1 MRDSDLVHFFK
12 DWAKMKIPSEICP
25 PLLTYCKD
33 NFFVHFVKMGK
44 SWKYLLRFCH
54 LLLQNEKDLRMF
66 YDILFHQKKI
76 HCIKE
81 FLIVSTKITL
91 NRFSKYSIEYWKQA
105 PCLKINYCIQKMGG
119 LGLNRN
125 PWQLKNQNPGGATLE
140 LPDKGHCQSSPFCSF
155 SG

>member
-1 MRDSDLVHFFK
+1 MGENENTFGDLPTF
-12 DWAKMKIPSEICP
+12 
-25 PLLTYCKD
+25 TYCKD

-44 SWKYLLRFCH
+44 CWKYLLRFCH

-105 PCLKINYCIQKMGG
+105 PCLKMNYCIQKMGG
-119 LGLNRN
+119 LGLNEIKVKWIIGIDGN
-125 PWQLKNQNPGGATLE
+125 KKNQNPGGCFG
-140 LPDKGHCQSSPFCSF
+140 DKY
-155 SG
+155 